1 MINTWL
7 NWRWIFLVLSL
18 IIIGASI
25 YFSTQVSS
33 RLRLSEKKNVEIWA
47 KSMMHLSDAED
58 IGGPEAELLL
68 EIIQS
73 NNSIPV
79 ILTDAQ
85 DNIIATKNIDTQG
98 VSNTHAFLLQQKEK
112 YAQNHPA
119 LKLSFK
125 TDNGSL
131 IHNYVYYGESYLLR
145 LLQYFPYL
153 ILGSVFFILGTVLI
167 LLNREYKST
176 QNKLWLGMSKETAH
190 QLGTPLTS
198 LEGWIHLLSE
208 KNGDTLE
215 TSEMRKDI
223 DRLKLVV
230 DRFSKIGSKPKLD
243 ETNIYQRL
251 DEMVDYMK
259 LRSPQNVHIELNAE
273 NKDIIGAVDPQL
285 FSWVIENLIR
295 NALDVLPGK
304 GNISISM
311 YENQQNIF
319 IEVRDDGLG
328 ISKENLAK
336 IFKPGF
342 STKKRG
348 WGLGL
353 SLSKRIVEEF
363 HDGRLSVKQSSPGR
377 GTSFLIKLK
386 KQSTEDIRKK

>member
-7 NWRWIFLVLSL
+7 NWRWIFLLLSL
-18 IIIGASI
+18 IIISASI
-25 YFSTQVSS
+25 YFSVQVSS
-33 RLRLSEKKNVEIWA
+33 RLEQSEKNNVRIWA
-47 KSMMHLSDAED
+47 KSMMYLSGAED
-58 IGGPEAELLL
+58 MGEPESELLF

-79 ILTDAQ
+79 ILTDRE
-85 DNIIATKNIDTQG
+85 NKVLATKNIDTVG
-98 VSNTHAFLLQQKEK
+98 EDNIADFLQKEK
-112 YAQNHPA
+112 DNFAAVHPP
-119 LKLSFK
+119 LELNYR
-125 TDNGSL
+125 TDSGVQIRNF
-131 IHNYVYYGESYLLR
+131 VYYGESYLLR
-145 LLQYFPYL
+145 VLKYFPYL
-153 ILGSVFFILGTVLI
+153 ILGSVFFILATVLI

-198 LEGWIHLLSE
+198 LEGWIHLLAE
-208 KNGDTLE
+208 KEGNGME
-215 TSEMRKDI
+215 TTEMRKDI

-230 DRFSKIGSKPKLD
+230 DRFSKIGSQPKLD
-243 ETNIYQRL
+243 ETNINDRL
-251 DEMVDYMK
+251 EEMVQYMK
-259 LRSPQNVHIELNAE
+259 LRSPQNVNIEFE
-273 NKDIIGAVDPQL
+273 STSPEIIGAIDPQL

-304 GNISISM
+304 GNIWVRIDESPQSIS
-311 YENQQNIF
+311 
-319 IEVRDDGLG
+319 IEVQDDGEG
-328 ISKENLAK
+328 ISKENISK

-353 SLSKRIVEEF
+353 SLSKRIIEQF
-363 HDGRLSVKQSSPGR
+363 HDGKLTVKQSAPGK